1 MAPESQMK
9 NTLSGM
15 TTRQK
20 TIAAVF
26 VVIVLIL
33 IWQVAGLFSG
43 GKSAPKTISP
53 APVKTMGATS
63 PTSGA
68 MPVAEELPV
77 RQAALPVDNQ
87 FVKLQRD
94 SEQQYVTKLN
104 ELESLK
110 IQREI
115 AEMNQA
121 IAASKLA
128 TVTAEK
134 GISDLL
140 TKPTPVQVSAG
151 EYANKLANPVRPGE
165 TVVGQQT
172 TTALPTEIQY
182 TVISVSM
189 QLHKWSAVVGYQ
201 GKLYNVSIGDVLP
214 VDGAVVESINRNGVV
229 LNKDGKKRKV
239 SLVAAI

>member
-1 MAPESQMK
+1 MASDSQMK
-9 NTLSGM
+9 NNFSGM

-26 VVIVLIL
+26 AVIVLIL
-33 IWQVAGLFSG
+33 IWQVAGLFGG
-43 GKSAPKTISP
+43 GKAPTKITP
-53 APVKTMGATS
+53 APAKTMTAGAPAGQVVGES
-63 PTSGA
+63 QI
-68 MPVAEELPV
+68 
-77 RQAALPVDNQ
+77 RQAPLPTDNQ
-87 FVKLQRD
+87 FMKLQRD
-94 SEQQYVTKLN
+94 SEQQYVSKLN

-140 TKPTPVQVSAG
+140 TKPTPMQVSAG
-151 EYANKLANPVRPGE
+151 EYASKLAGPVRQGE
-165 TVVGQQT
+165 SLLGQQMG
-172 TTALPTEIQY
+172 TAAPVEVQY

-189 QLHKWSAVVGYQ
+189 QLHKWNAVLGYQ

-214 VDGAVVESINRNGVV
+214 VDGAVVVSISRNGVI
-229 LNKDGKKRKV
+229 LNKDGKRRKV